1 MTARPFLSSL
11 MVSSFLLWAAP
22 VEAQPL
28 EPKGAGF
35 ALGFRVAYG
44 IPLGNAVGDVK
55 MTDVI
60 GETVSPQVELAYFF
74 NSRLSLGIYFQFG
87 FGRSP
92 EACFEALCGSN
103 VRRYGID
110 LDYHFRPGAFV
121 SPWVGVGLGLEN
133 ATVEFED
140 EAGET
145 GSLPYGGFDLGHAH
159 VGVDLRINRTMAV
172 GPYVS
177 ASLGQYRRSGSRDFS
192 SDGRRVHAWLQPGV
206 RMQLH
211 F

>member
-1 MTARPFLSSL
+1 MTARPFLTSL
-11 MVSSFLLWAAP
+11 MVSLFLLWAAP

-35 ALGFRVAYG
+35 ALGFRAAYG
-44 IPLGNAVGDVK
+44 IPVGNAVGNVK

-74 NSRLSLGIYFQFG
+74 NSQLSLGVYVQLG

-92 EACFEALCGSN
+92 DACFEALCGSN
-103 VRRYGID
+103 VRRFGID

-121 SPWVGVGLGLEN
+121 SPWVGVGLGFEN
-133 ATVEFED
+133 ATVQFED
-140 EAGET
+140 EAEVL
-145 GSLPYGGFDLGHAH
+145 GSQPYEGFDLGHAH
-159 VGVDLRINRTMAV
+159 VGVDLRLNRTMAV
-172 GPYVS
+172 GPYLS
-177 ASLGQYRRSGSRDFS
+177 ASLGQYRRSDSHDVS
-192 SDGRRVHAWLQPGV
+192 SDGRRVHAWFQPGV

>member
-11 MVSSFLLWAAP
+11 MVSLFLLWAAP
-22 VEAQPL
+22 VEALPL

-35 ALGFRVAYG
+35 ALGFRAAYG
-44 IPLGNAVGDVK
+44 IPSGKAVGSAK
-55 MTDVI
+55 MMDVI
-60 GETVSPQVELAYFF
+60 GETAAAQVEFAYFF
-74 NSRLSLGIYFQFG
+74 NSQLSLGVYFQLG
-87 FGRSP
+87 FGRAPAS
-92 EACFEALCGSN
+92 CIEALCGSN

-121 SPWVGVGLGLEN
+121 SPWVGVGLGFED
-133 ATVEFED
+133 ATVELD
-140 EAGET
+140 EEESVF
-145 GSLPYGGFDLGHAH
+145 GSMPYGGFDLGHAH
-159 VGVDLRINRTMAV
+159 VGVDLRLNRTMAV
-172 GPYVS
+172 GPYLS

-192 SDGRRVHAWLQPGV
+192 SHSRSVHAWIQPGL